1 MECIKPEDIINKET
15 FKPLESTAICGL
27 CNGVIIDPIQC
38 QGCDSCYCKDCID
51 DYSKTSSKWPAG
63 CTGGALKESR
73 MMKNIL
79 SVLKFKCKNGCEEE
93 IPYLE
98 LRDHYQEKCKKMN
111 YRNKCENL
119 KKEIDNLKNKIYQI
133 KKNLPKIYH
142 WTFKSKHHRHALVLC
157 TTSRNAYSCNVCRT
171 SFLGSTFG
179 FYCTACDYDL
189 CVKCKQNEEQGK

>member
-27 CNGVIIDPIQC
+27 CNGVIIDPIKC

-51 DYSKTSSKWPAG
+51 DYSKTSSKCPAG

-98 LRDHYQEKCKKMN
+98 LRDH
-111 YRNKCENL
+111 
-119 KKEIDNLKNKIYQI
+119 
-133 KKNLPKIYH
+133 
-142 WTFKSKHHRHALVLC
+142 
-157 TTSRNAYSCNVCRT
+157 
-171 SFLGSTFG
+171 
-179 FYCTACDYDL
+179 
-189 CVKCKQNEEQGK
+189 